1 MAEATKID
9 TLENKLEAVE
19 NTVAKK
25 RVHKLFGE
33 YKKCK
38 VTYKQAGK
46 EKVSIFA
53 SINSYT
59 VECQQDT
66 EVEIPSDII
75 DILKEA
81 TYTTYFYNE
90 LEKNTNQKKLKN
102 ISLNLCNLNK
112 RINYV

>member
-1 MAEATKID
+1 MAEDKNLD
-9 TLENKLEAVE
+9 LLEKKLDNTE
-19 NTVAKK
+19 NTAVKK

-38 VTYKQAGK
+38 ITYKQPGK

-81 TYTTYFYNE
+81 TYTTYFYDEKEKKHNSREVKKYFVE
-90 LEKNTNQKKLKN
+90 L
-102 ISLNLCNLNK
+102 
-112 RINYV
+112 V

>member
-1 MAEATKID
+1 MAEATKLD
-9 TLENKLEAVE
+9 TLENKLDTAE
-19 NTVAKK
+19 NTAVKK

-90 LEKNTNQKKLKN
+90 LEKKHESKEVKKYFVEL
-102 ISLNLCNLNK
+102 
-112 RINYV
+112 V

>member
-9 TLENKLEAVE
+9 ILESKLDAVE
-19 NTVAKK
+19 DTVTTK

-81 TYTTYFYNE
+81 TYTTYFYDEKEKKHNSREVKKYFVE
-90 LEKNTNQKKLKN
+90 L
-102 ISLNLCNLNK
+102 
-112 RINYV
+112 V